1 MKRFSMITQLI
12 TGISLL
18 LVPFAQ
24 SQAQSQSLTI
34 FAAASMALPITE
46 IAKSFEQHQ
55 GVKVI
60 SVFAASSTLA
70 RQIERGAPADIYI
83 SANHKWMDYL
93 LKDQQLVASSVQ
105 SLLENQLVLSA
116 PINSDLTPVK
126 PLDTNSFTVH
136 LIPHLKGARLAT
148 GNTDHVPLGIYA
160 KQALVSLDIWQTVRG
175 KLALTSNARAALA
188 FVEKAAV
195 PLAIIYKTDAVSS
208 KKVKIIAT
216 IDERHHDR
224 IQYPMALVNNHS
236 THNVKPAAERLFAY
250 LKSAS
255 SAAVFR
261 KFGFRVTL

>member
-1 MKRFSMITQLI
+1 MKRFSMITRLI
-12 TGISLL
+12 TAISLL
-18 LVPFAQ
+18 LAPFAQ
-24 SQAQSQSLTI
+24 AQSLTI

-46 IAKSFEQHQ
+46 IAKSFEQQQ
-55 GVKVI
+55 GIKVI

-93 LKDQQLVASSVQ
+93 LKEQQLVASSVQ

-116 PINSDLTPVK
+116 PISSNLTSIK
-126 PLDTNSFTVH
+126 PLDTNGFTVH
-136 LIPHLKGARLAT
+136 LIPHLEGARLAT

-160 KQALVSLDIWQTVRG
+160 KQALISLGIWQKVRD

-216 IDERHHDR
+216 IDERHHDK
-224 IQYPMALVNNHS
+224 IQYPMALVDNHS
-236 THNVKPAAERLFAY
+236 THTVKPAAERFFAH
-250 LKSAS
+250 LKSVS
-255 SAAVFR
+255 SAAIFR